1 MLSYSAATWS
11 KSAITDRPYLLAA
24 LDGGGWRPPARKSV
38 ARQFPSRTRGLSL
51 LTATTDVRLGA
62 ALPSGSS
69 TTPHPAR
76 QPHNRGQFADL
87 AYFTATSTTF
97 TITNKKAT
105 KR

>member
-1 MLSYSAATWS
+1 VEAGGRRHENPSPDSFISY
-11 KSAITDRPYLLAA
+11 
-24 LDGGGWRPPARKSV
+24 ARSV
-38 ARQFPSRTRGLSL
+38 AVDRS
-51 LTATTDVRLGA
+51 TTDVRLGA